1 MELRHLR
8 YFVAVGRCLSFTK
21 AAEAL
26 HISQPPLSRQIQE
39 LEEEVGTA
47 LFLREAKG
55 VSLTQAG
62 EYLLGE
68 AVKTLEGIEA
78 ACGTARMIGQRARAL
93 NIGCVSLF
101 LSAGVAPFLDKVREG
116 HPELRLELLVM
127 PTEAQ
132 EKALLSGGIDVGFAR
147 SWIGQEGLV
156 FEPVAQESLA
166 MVFPASEDLPA
177 ASEVPEACM
186 KALSGRPFIAMS
198 RSSAAGLVDR
208 IEAACGAF
216 GVAPLVSFE
225 CNDAFSIMSMVA
237 AGAGWS
243 IVPSLEMQSVKV
255 AGIRSVRLPQTL
267 VIGMAYRA
275 DVISDDARRFIELAR
290 EHFAPSTPT

>member
-8 YFVAVGRCLSFTK
+8 YFVAVGRCLNFTK

-47 LFLREAKG
+47 LFLREAKKI
-55 VSLTQAG
+55 SLTQAG

-78 ACGTARMIGQRARAL
+78 ACGTARMIGQRAKVL

-101 LSAGVAPFLDKVREG
+101 LGTGMAPFIDKIREG

-132 EKALLSGGIDVGFAR
+132 EKALLSGGIDIGFAR
-147 SWIGQEGLV
+147 SWIGQEGLA

-166 MVFPASEDLPA
+166 MVFPASEDLPG
-177 ASEVPEACM
+177 SPEACM
-186 KALSGRPFIAMS
+186 KALAGRPFISLS
-198 RSSAAGLVDR
+198 RSSAAGLVER
-208 IEAACGAF
+208 IGAACAAF
-216 GVAPLVSFE
+216 GVAPAVSFE
-225 CNDAFSIMSMVA
+225 CNDAFSILSMVA

-243 IVPSLEMQSVKV
+243 IVPSLEMQSVNV
-255 AGIRSVRLPQTL
+255 SGIRGVKLPQTL

-275 DVISDDARRFIELAR
+275 DVISEDARRFIELAR
-290 EHFAPSTPT
+290 EHFSSQAQA

>member
-47 LFLREAKG
+47 LFLREAKK
-55 VSLTQAG
+55 VSLTRAG

-68 AVKTLEGIEA
+68 AEKILEGIEA

-101 LSAGVAPFLDKVREG
+101 LGTGMAPFIDKVRAG

-132 EKALLSGGIDVGFAR
+132 GKALLSGGIDVGFAR
-147 SWIGQEGLV
+147 SWIGQEGLA

-166 MVFPASEDLPA
+166 IVFPASGDFPE
-177 ASEVPEACM
+177 EPEACM

-198 RSSAAGLVDR
+198 RSSAAGLVER
-208 IEAACGAF
+208 IEAACAAF
-216 GVAPLVSFE
+216 GVSPSVSLE
-225 CNDAFSIMSMVA
+225 CNDAFSILSMVA

-243 IVPSLEMQSVKV
+243 IVPSLEMQSVNV
-255 AGIRSVRLPQTL
+255 SGIRGVKLPQTL

-290 EHFAPSTPT
+290 EHFASPAQA

>member
-47 LFLREAKG
+47 LFLREAKK
-55 VSLTQAG
+55 VSLTRAG
-62 EYLLGE
+62 EYLFGE
-68 AVKTLEGIEA
+68 AVRILEGIEA

-101 LSAGVAPFLDKVREG
+101 LGTGMAPFIEKVRAG

-147 SWIGQEGLV
+147 SWIGQKGLA
-156 FEPVAQESLA
+156 FEPIAQESLA
-166 MVFPASEDLPA
+166 MVFPS
-177 ASEVPEACM
+177 SEVLPEAPEACM
-186 KALSGRPFIAMS
+186 RGLADRPFIAMS
-198 RSSAAGLVDR
+198 RSSAAGLAER
-208 IEAACGAF
+208 IDAACGAF

-243 IVPSLEMQSVKV
+243 IVPSLEMQSVNV
-255 AGIRSVRLPQTL
+255 VGIRSVKLPQTL

-290 EHFAPSTPT
+290 EHFSSLAQA

>member
-47 LFLREAKG
+47 LFLREAKK
-55 VSLTQAG
+55 VSLTRAG

-68 AVKTLEGIEA
+68 AKKILDGIDA
-78 ACGTARMIGQRARAL
+78 ACGTARMIGQRAKAL

-101 LSAGVAPFLDKVREG
+101 LSTGMAPFLDKVREG
-116 HPELRLELLVM
+116 QPDLRLELLVM

-132 EKALLSGGIDVGFAR
+132 AKALLSGGIDVGFAR
-147 SWIGQEGLV
+147 SWIGQEGLS
-156 FEPVAQESLA
+156 FEPIAPESLA
-166 MVFPASEDLPA
+166 LVFPAADELP
-177 ASEVPEACM
+177 EEPEACM
-186 KALSGRPFIAMS
+186 KDLEARPFIAIS
-198 RSSAAGLVDR
+198 RSSASGLAER
-208 IEAACGAF
+208 IEAACAAF
-216 GVAPLVSFE
+216 GVSPAISFE

-243 IVPSLEMQSVKV
+243 IVPSLEMQSVNV
-255 AGIRSVRLPQTL
+255 AGIRSVKLPQTL

-275 DVISDDARRFIELAR
+275 DVISDDARRFIDLAR
-290 EHFAPSTPT
+290 VHFASLARA

>member
-21 AAEAL
+21 AAETL

-62 EYLLGE
+62 EYLFGE
-68 AVKTLEGIEA
+68 AVKTLDGIEA

-101 LSAGVAPFLDKVREG
+101 LSTGMAPFIDKVREG

-132 EKALLSGGIDVGFAR
+132 ERALLSGGIDVGFAR
-147 SWIGQEGLV
+147 SWIRQDGLL
-156 FEPVAQESLA
+156 FEPIAQESLV
-166 MVFPASEDLPA
+166 MVFPASEDLP
-177 ASEVPEACM
+177 EDPEACM
-186 KALSGRPFIAMS
+186 KSLSGRPFIAMS
-198 RSSAAGLVDR
+198 RSSAAGLVER
-208 IEAACGAF
+208 IEAACTAYGITPA
-216 GVAPLVSFE
+216 VSFE

-243 IVPSLEMQSVKV
+243 IVPSLEMRSVNV

-275 DVISDDARRFIELAR
+275 DVISDDARRFVGLAR
-290 EHFAPSTPT
+290 EHFASMPEA

>member
-47 LFLREAKG
+47 LFLREAKK
-55 VSLTQAG
+55 VSLTRAG

-68 AVKTLEGIEA
+68 SLKILEGIEA

-101 LSAGVAPFLDKVREG
+101 LGTGMAPFLDSVREG

-132 EKALLSGGIDVGFAR
+132 EKALLSGGIDIGFVR
-147 SWIGQEGLV
+147 SWVRQDGLA
-156 FEPVAQESLA
+156 FEPLAQESLVA
-166 MVFPASEDLPA
+166 VFPASENLP
-177 ASEVPEACM
+177 EEPEACM
-186 KALSGRPFIAMS
+186 RALVGRPFIAMS
-198 RSSAAGLVDR
+198 RSSAAGLAER
-208 IEAACGAF
+208 IEAACADF
-216 GVAPLVSFE
+216 GISPAVSFE
-225 CNDAFSIMSMVA
+225 CNDALSIMSMVA

-243 IVPSLEMQSVKV
+243 IVPALEMQSVNV
-255 AGIRSVRLPQTL
+255 AGIRSVRLSQTL

-275 DVISDDARRFIELAR
+275 DLLSDDAKRFIDLAR
-290 EHFAPSTPT
+290 EHFSSQPQA